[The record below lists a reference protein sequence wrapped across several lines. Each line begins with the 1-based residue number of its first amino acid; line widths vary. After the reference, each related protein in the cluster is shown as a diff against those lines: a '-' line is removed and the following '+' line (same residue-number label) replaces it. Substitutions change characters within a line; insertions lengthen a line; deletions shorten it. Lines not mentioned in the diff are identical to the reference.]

1 MEDLV
6 TTAENGV
13 DLSTEGVAEPQF
25 TDGANA
31 ETKEGKKAEVKAETK
46 AMSERINQIR
56 AEHSKALQEK
66 DNEIRGLSKIAD
78 ALRQNGF
85 KGDTSEDLLYDFMSS
100 VEGISS
106 EEVKA
111 RETKKAQQEVEL
123 ERQRREQILSD
134 PEIASLLEAGRNAQF
149 ENQARKDL
157 DEIKAKY
164 PELQATS
171 VFDLGDEFI
180 ELRAKGIDP
189 VKAYRLSL
197 MEKEDTQKSIPPS
210 TGSFAKTELG
220 DKDFYTPEEAK
231 KFTADELVKNPKL
244 LEKITNS
251 MSKWR

>member
-1 MEDLV
+1 MENMETSAANEV
-6 TTAENGV
+6 VETAVE
-13 DLSTEGVAEPQF
+13 VAEPQF
-25 TDGANA
+25 TDSAK
-31 ETKEGKKAEVKAETK
+31 ETKPEKVDTKAETK
-46 AMSERINQIR
+46 AMSDRINQIR
-56 AEHSKALQEK
+56 AEHSKILEAK

-106 EEVKA
+106 EEIRN
-111 RETKKAQQEVEL
+111 RETLKAQQEVEL
-123 ERQRREQILSD
+123 ERQRREQILND
-134 PEIASLLEAGRNAQF
+134 PEIKGLLEAGRNAQF

-180 ELRAKGIDP
+180 DLRAKGIDP

-197 MEKEDTQKSIPPS
+197 MEKEDAQKSVPPT
-210 TGSFAKTELG
+210 TGSFTKSETE
-220 DKDFYTPEEAK
+220 DKEYYSPEEANR
-231 KFTADELVKNPKL
+231 FTVDDYMKNPKL
-244 LEKITNS
+244 LEKVTKS
-251 MSKWR
+251 MPKWRY